1 MRGYVK
7 WFNDK
12 LGYGFIK
19 SEEVDK
25 DIFVHF
31 SEINKKG
38 YKKLYENDI
47 VTFKYDKENNKAY
60 DLKIIKTKE
69 KKKYENKSHWNK
81 F

>member
-47 VTFKYDKENNKAY
+47 VTFKYDKEKNRAY

-69 KKKYENKSHWNK
+69 KKNYENKSHWNK

>member
-47 VTFKYDKENNKAY
+47 VTFKYDKEKNKAY

-69 KKKYENKSHWNK
+69 KKNYENKSHWNK

>member
-25 DIFVHF
+25 DIFIHF
-31 SEINKKG
+31 SDINENG
-38 YKKLYENDI
+38 YKKLNENDI

-69 KKKYENKSHWNK
+69 KKNYENKSHWNK